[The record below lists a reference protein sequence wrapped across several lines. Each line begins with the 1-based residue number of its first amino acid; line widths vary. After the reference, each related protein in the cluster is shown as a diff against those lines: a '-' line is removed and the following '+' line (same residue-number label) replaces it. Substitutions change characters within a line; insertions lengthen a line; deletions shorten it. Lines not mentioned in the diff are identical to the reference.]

1 MTSLAKLL
9 LLVPAVV
16 GPWPIDAGP
25 VQDSESGFGPGY
37 QRRPY
42 FGVLHFQI
50 LANRRLPHLDIWRS
64 FLSQAPAGSYR
75 LWLHCRDYES
85 CARQLTHRT
94 LPGLHLVPSVPF
106 LQKWDQISP
115 HVKLLEEAL
124 QCQPAIREKFVL
136 LSSKALPVKPFLYV
150 YAELL
155 SQDSSHLCPMRRS
168 SWSLW
173 SFENRTELIPRIH
186 QWMVLNRK
194 QAKRLVARFV
204 PGHMALIPWR
214 NSPRHTHVLLEK
226 PDAASS
232 GQITRNIYYPLL
244 FSLSVS
250 VEQRCKILDFGDS
263 GNMLLAQLAAD
274 KESLTTWRRRPGSVS
289 MAFLSVASLGLLRS
303 SSFLFAHGFA
313 ESAQLKNFGKVMFDV
328 MDQVQLE
335 LPPAATCNRP
345 SAEERPAALHFLFLL
360 RKPISESH
368 RAVWASFFAQAAEA
382 QSQVWCAC
390 LAKSSCGGPLT
401 AASRWVPT
409 APEQG
414 CADSL
419 TPVVQLLKAALQG
432 RSEPADKFVIL
443 GDAAL
448 PLKPFSEVYKVL
460 VPRKRLL
467 HVSDFCLTESQEW
480 ARLQGDFPREL
491 FLVGHSPWL
500 VLSRDDARMLATVWK
515 PTPPGEKAS
524 FLFGSRSFRED
535 GAPNITAVELLSNS
549 TCSQDT
555 AAFAL
560 LFGLFP
566 PHAARTVI
574 PLSRELRFEPS
585 GSAQRLLSESRCRT
599 LDLNRA
605 ASHRFPRKML
615 LDLEKSGD
623 LGFQEGPEGQ
633 SFGSLSPAAL
643 QRLRRSSFLFAAPF
657 QRQLSVNFAQ
667 ILLID
672 DTQKGS

>member
-1 MTSLAKLL
+1 MASLAKLL

-16 GPWPIDAGP
+16 GPWPVDAG
-25 VQDSESGFGPGY
+25 SESDY
-37 QRRPY
+37 QRGPY
-42 FGVLHFQI
+42 DGVLHFQI

-75 LWLHCRDYES
+75 LWLHCREYES
-85 CARQLTHRT
+85 CAEQLTHRT
-94 LPGLHLVPSVPF
+94 LPGLHLVPSVPS

-124 QCQPAIREKFVL
+124 QCQPALREKFLL
-136 LSSKALPVKPFLYV
+136 LSSKALPVKPFLAV
-150 YAELL
+150 YADLL
-155 SQDSSHLCPMRRS
+155 SQDSSHLCPMRQS
-168 SWSLW
+168 SWSQW
-173 SFENRTELIPRIH
+173 SFENRTEVVPRIH

-194 QAKRLVARFV
+194 QAERLVARFV

-214 NSPRHTHVLLEK
+214 HSLRHTHVLLEK

-244 FSLSVS
+244 FSLSVP

-263 GNMLLAQLAAD
+263 GNKLLEQLAAD
-274 KESLTTWRRRPGSVS
+274 QESLATWRRRLGSVA
-289 MAFLSVASLGLLRS
+289 MAFLSIPSLAVLRS
-303 SSFLFAHGFA
+303 SAFLFAHGFA
-313 ESAQLKNFGKVMFDV
+313 ENAQLRHLGKVMFDV
-328 MDQVQLE
+328 MHPQVQLE
-335 LPPAATCNRP
+335 LPPAATCNDRP
-345 SAEERPAALHFLFLL
+345 LLEERPAVLHFLFLL
-360 RKPISESH
+360 RKRLSDSH
-368 RAVWASFFAQAAEA
+368 RAVWASFFAQAAAA

-390 LAKSSCGGPLT
+390 LAKSSCGAPLT
-401 AASRWVPT
+401 ATSRWVPT

-432 RSEPADKFVIL
+432 RSEPADKFLLL

-460 VPRKRLL
+460 VPRKPAL

-480 ARLQGDFPREL
+480 AKLQGDFPREL

-535 GAPNITAVELLSNS
+535 GAPEIRAVELLSNS

-566 PHAARTVI
+566 PHAARTVV
-574 PLSRELRFEPS
+574 PLSRELRFEAS

-599 LDLNRA
+599 LDLNRD

-657 QRQLSVNFAQ
+657 QRQLSVNVTP
-667 ILLID
+667 ILLNE